1 MNVEVKVVVE
11 VVVGGGEVVVE
22 VVIEVIIMKNKKYLR
37 VHQVE
42 MPKPPV
48 PFTPSS
54 PTDENKS
61 WETVAWFG
69 ERSMR

>member
-1 MNVEVKVVVE
+1 MVISPVRSVNVEVKVVVE

-42 MPKPPV
+42 MPKTSRPV
-48 PFTPSS
+48 HSKFSH
-54 PTDENKS
+54 
-61 WETVAWFG
+61 
-69 ERSMR
+69 R